1 MTISLSTV
9 ASTDVNVYSSFLS
22 QLNRQRADNE
32 IFAIRQMF
40 CVRVYSRKHN
50 FLCRLVPA
58 RRPHSVVGFGF
69 LYAVTDRRTTAN
81 RVRHSVY
88 TVASAASGL
97 AGGGAVVRPATTT
110 RKVANSAGVLL
121 PRDDAGTDCI
131 ISQRGRRDDRREGP
145 SPRPAK

>member
-1 MTISLSTV
+1 MTTSLSTV

-40 CVRVYSRKHN
+40 CVRVHSRKHN

-69 LYAVTDRRTTAN
+69 LYTRLPIGGRRRIECAIQ
-81 RVRHSVY
+81 S

-97 AGGGAVVRPATTT
+97 AGGGAVVRPATT